1 MSIISG
7 PYKEDKVKKEM
18 RFPELDDRRPSS
30 SHEKGMALVIVIL
43 VLAFLQVV
51 GIVLLTV
58 TGTGPRVAGNI
69 RSQQQ
74 AYNGAD
80 AGFDTTWTMIEE
92 AFASGNWIRFDGHY
106 LAEPVGI
113 DDPTSDDYFRKL
125 TDREL
130 LDLIDPDED
139 GLPNINSVLYCRQLY
154 VRNYDGSFD
163 PRYTFT
169 AFLIDDE
176 AGSAVPDPADC
187 ILVCIGTVD
196 SGAHMTTSRIEIEL
210 AIQLPGT

>member
-1 MSIISG
+1 MSG
-7 PYKEDKVKKEM
+7 PYKEDKVMKKM
-18 RFPELDDRRPSS
+18 RSPESNNQRPSS
-30 SHEKGMALVIVIL
+30 LHEKGMALVIVIL

-51 GIVLLTV
+51 GIVLLSV

-92 AFASGNWIRFDGHY
+92 AFANGNWIRFDGHY
-106 LAEPVGI
+106 LTEPVGI

-125 TDREL
+125 TDVEL

-139 GLPNINSVLYCRQLY
+139 GIPNINSVVYCRQVY

>member
-1 MSIISG
+1 MCITSG
-7 PYKEDKVKKEM
+7 PYKEDKVKKKM
-18 RFPELDDRRPSS
+18 RSPELNDRRLSS

-80 AGFDTTWTMIEE
+80 AGFDTAWTMIEE
-92 AFASGNWIRFDGHY
+92 AFASGNWVRFDGHY

-139 GLPNINSVLYCRQLY
+139 GLPNINFVLYCRQVY

>member
-7 PYKEDKVKKEM
+7 PYKEDKVKKKM
-18 RFPELDDRRPSS
+18 RYPELNDQRPSS

-92 AFASGNWIRFDGHY
+92 AFANGNWVRFDGHY
-106 LAEPVGI
+106 LTEPVGI

-139 GLPNINSVLYCRQLY
+139 GLANINSVLYCRQVY

-196 SGAHMTTSRIEIEL
+196 SGAHITTSRIEIEL

>member
-7 PYKEDKVKKEM
+7 PYKEDKVKKKM
-18 RFPELDDRRPSS
+18 RYPELNDQRPSS

-92 AFASGNWIRFDGHY
+92 AFASGNWVRFDGHY
-106 LAEPVGI
+106 LTEPVGI

-139 GLPNINSVLYCRQLY
+139 GLANINSVLYCRQVY

-196 SGAHMTTSRIEIEL
+196 SGAHITTSRIEIEL
-210 AIQLPGT
+210 AIQLPGI

>member
-1 MSIISG
+1 MSG
-7 PYKEDKVKKEM
+7 PYKEDKVMKKM
-18 RFPELDDRRPSS
+18 RSPESNNQRPSS
-30 SHEKGMALVIVIL
+30 LHEKGMALVIVIL

-51 GIVLLTV
+51 GIVLLSV

-92 AFASGNWIRFDGHY
+92 AFANGNWIRFDGHY
-106 LAEPVGI
+106 LTEPVGI
-113 DDPTSDDYFRKL
+113 DDPTSDGYFRKL
-125 TDREL
+125 TDVEL

-139 GLPNINSVLYCRQLY
+139 GLPNINSVVYCRQVY

-176 AGSAVPDPADC
+176 AGSGIPDPADC

>member
-1 MSIISG
+1 M
-7 PYKEDKVKKEM
+7 KKKM
-18 RFPELDDRRPSS
+18 RFPESNNRRPSS

-69 RSQQQ
+69 RAQQQ

-106 LAEPVGI
+106 LTEPVGI
-113 DDPTSDDYFRKL
+113 DDPTSADYFRKL

-130 LDLIDPDED
+130 LDLIDPNED
-139 GLPNINSVLYCRQLY
+139 GIADINSVLYCRQLY

-169 AFLIDDE
+169 AFIIDDE

-196 SGAHMTTSRIEIEL
+196 SGASMTTSRIEIEL

>member
-1 MSIISG
+1 MSG
-7 PYKEDKVKKEM
+7 LYKKEDKVKKKM
-18 RFPELDDRRPSS
+18 RFSEGNNTRPSS
-30 SHEKGMALVIVIL
+30 SHERGMALVIVIL

-58 TGTGPRVAGNI
+58 TGTGPKVAGNI

-80 AGFDTTWTMIEE
+80 AGFDTAWTLIEE

-106 LAEPVGI
+106 LTEPAGI
-113 DDPTSDDYFRKL
+113 DDPTSDNYFRKL

-139 GLPNINSVLYCRQLY
+139 GLPNINAVIYCRQLY
-154 VRNYDGSFD
+154 VKNYDGSFD

-176 AGSAVPDPADC
+176 AGSAIPDPADC
-187 ILVCIGTVD
+187 LLVCIGTVD
-196 SGAHMTTSRIEIEL
+196 SGPSMTTSRIEIEL

>member
-1 MSIISG
+1 MCTTSG
-7 PYKEDKVKKEM
+7 PYKEDKVKEKK
-18 RFPELDDRRPSS
+18 RFPELNNRLPSS

-43 VLAFLQVV
+43 VLAFLQVIGV
-51 GIVLLTV
+51 VLLTV

-80 AGFDTTWTMIEE
+80 AGFDSAWTMVEE

-106 LAEPVGI
+106 LVEPAGI
-113 DDPTSDDYFRKL
+113 DNPIDDGYFRKM
-125 TDREL
+125 TDAEL

-139 GLPNINSVLYCRQLY
+139 GLPNINSVLFCRQLY
-154 VRNYDGSFD
+154 VKNPDGSYD

-176 AGSAVPDPADC
+176 AGGAAPDPSDC
-187 ILVCIGTVD
+187 LLVCIGTVD
-196 SGAHMTTSRIEIEL
+196 SGASMTTSRIEIEL